1 MHGIANSVQPQ
12 LNHCANVPPLG
23 PKPGL
28 LRSGGETSPA
38 PQVDNFL
45 EHHRHTPEMMSV
57 PTVSFLPR
65 TSSFVLRLGFAFDGS
80 RFPGV
85 LFRDAF
91 FRNPL
96 SWREKIQ
103 IPGSE
108 NRMADS
114 TSRRVSEDPETD
126 VAATTALGPDRGTAT
141 GLSTLRA

>member
-1 MHGIANSVQPQ
+1 
-12 LNHCANVPPLG
+12 
-23 PKPGL
+23 
-28 LRSGGETSPA
+28 
-38 PQVDNFL
+38 
-45 EHHRHTPEMMSV
+45 MSV